1 MGSGEGGHR
10 FPMAFEAQAGL
21 QFVGQQLKV
30 GRFLE
35 WDELLEEG
43 DGFRRPVRPM
53 VAAGEFGDELRAS
66 PEEAGAEPVKL
77 GAADLELAG
86 RLSGV
91 DDPLIELLEDMLEK
105 QMGETFGELRF

>member
-10 FPMAFEAQAGL
+10 FPMALEAQAGF

-43 DGFRRPVRPM
+43 DDFRRPVRPM
-53 VAAGEFGDELRAS
+53 VAAGELGDELRAI
-66 PEEAGAEPVKL
+66 PEEAGAETVKL
-77 GAADLELAG
+77 GASDLELAG
-86 RLSGV
+86 RLREV
-91 DDPLIELLEDMLEK
+91 DQPLIELLQDLVEK
-105 QMGETFGELRF
+105 QVGETFGELRF

>member
-10 FPMAFEAQAGL
+10 FPMALEAQAGF

-43 DGFRRPVRPM
+43 DDFRRPVRPM
-53 VAAGEFGDELRAS
+53 VAAGELGDELRAV
-66 PEEAGAEPVKL
+66 PEEAGAESVKL
-77 GAADLELAG
+77 GASDLELEG
-86 RLSGV
+86 RLSEV
-91 DDPLIELLEDMLEK
+91 DQPLIELLEDLLEK